1 MRNLLLV
8 LVLILTTFGC
18 ALNKQAEQEIWLD
31 VRTAEEYAAG
41 HIVNAINIP
50 FDVIEDN
57 IASITTDK
65 NATIYLYCKSGR
77 RASVALQSLES
88 LGYTNVINKGGY
100 EELKQNN

>member
-41 HIVNAINIP
+41 HLVNAINIP